1 MQKGDLSGLNILLQV
16 QYTES
21 NNFTIHVLSRA
32 RVQQNRK
39 LAVEY
44 FGPQFVWFLNLGS
57 FAAKTVSL
65 NTRDTDPL
73 KRILFHCWVWYI
85 HRCTEKGNTGN

>member
-1 MQKGDLSGLNILLQV
+1 VKAIMQKGDLSGLNILLQV

-44 FGPQFVWFLNLGS
+44 FGPQFV
-57 FAAKTVSL
+57 
-65 NTRDTDPL
+65 
-73 KRILFHCWVWYI
+73 
-85 HRCTEKGNTGN
+85 